1 MEKISDFISG
11 PVKFFNDHLTILD
24 TGKVDNQAFCDI
36 RLRELGQLI
45 SDAINEKIEREKNP
59 SQVSD
64 GYHTF
69 AELYEFRKVYNA
81 ALFNEW
87 ARQGLYEVHKSW
99 RHHDGD
105 WCFGG
110 GWFIVVAVLP
120 TGQISNH
127 YEAKDWDLFK
137 IPETIMAQ
145 YEFDGHTPKDV
156 IERLSKL

>member
-1 MEKISDFISG
+1 MVRDFISG
-11 PVKFFNDHLTILD
+11 PVIVHDTNAIRDTKYNQNVLRIVTMGKALTM
-24 TGKVDNQAFCDI
+24 DI
-36 RLRELGQLI
+36 QLI
-45 SDAINEKIEREKNP
+45 ADAINEKMEREKNP
-59 SQVSD
+59 GQVSD

-110 GWFIVVAVLP
+110 GWFIVVAILP

-137 IPETIMAQ
+137 IQEAITAQ